1 MGIVS
6 RAADVYYTFKFLKTL
21 VTKWEDMPAF
31 KLGIIDDN
39 GKYIWD
45 KEKSMSS
52 EEKDAYTVFHRLV
65 FNIKRVMQKV
75 PFGRSRLASY
85 AAALFLLREQTG
97 MTDEQIAHVLDEAGF
112 DIDSFLPEETQWNIQ
127 EDSALSPGIYVLVND
142 MPSITTGD
150 IIYRAG
156 TKVSVAEN
164 SKPIGSVF
172 GENIYSIRHMG
183 TKTDLYVA
191 ASDIHR

>member
-127 EDSALSPGIYVLVND
+127 EDLALSPGIYVLVND

-150 IIYRAG
+150 VIYRAG

>member
-150 IIYRAG
+150 VIYRAG

>member
-1 MGIVS
+1 MGLVS

-31 KLGIIDDN
+31 KLGIIDGD

-85 AAALFLLREQTG
+85 AAALFLLREHCG
-97 MTDEQIAHVLDEAGF
+97 MSEEQIAHALKEA
-112 DIDSFLPEETQWNIQ
+112 DIDIDEFLPEETQWNIQ
-127 EDSALSPGIYVLVND
+127 EDLALSPGIYALVDD
-142 MPSITTGD
+142 MASLTTGD

-164 SKPIGSVF
+164 TKPIASVF

-183 TKTDLYVA
+183 TKTDLYVT

>member
-6 RAADVYYTFKFLKTL
+6 RAADVYYTFKFIKTL
-21 VTKWEDMPAF
+21 VTKWEDMPAYE
-31 KLGIIDDN
+31 LGIIDEN
-39 GKYIWD
+39 GTYIWD
-45 KEKSMSS
+45 KSKQMSS

-65 FNIKRVMQKV
+65 FNIKRLLEKV
-75 PFGRSRLASY
+75 PFGRTRLASY

-97 MTDEQIAHVLDEAGF
+97 MTEEQLANALDEAGI

-150 IIYRAG
+150 VIYRAG

>member
-112 DIDSFLPEETQWNIQ
+112 DIESFLPEETQWNIQ

-150 IIYRAG
+150 VIYRAG

>member
-6 RAADVYYTFKFLKTL
+6 RAADVYYTFKFIKTL
-21 VTKWEDMPAF
+21 VTKWEDMPAYE
-31 KLGIIDDN
+31 LGIIDEN

-45 KEKSMSS
+45 KSKQMSS

-65 FNIKRVMQKV
+65 FNIKRLLEKV
-75 PFGRSRLASY
+75 PFGRTRLASY

-97 MTDEQIAHVLDEAGF
+97 MTEEQLADALDEAGI

-127 EDSALSPGIYVLVND
+127 EDSTLSPGIYVLVND

-150 IIYRAG
+150 VIYRAG

>member
-31 KLGIIDDN
+31 KLGIIDAN

-127 EDSALSPGIYVLVND
+127 EDSTLSPGIYVLVND

-150 IIYRAG
+150 VIYRAG

>member
-1 MGIVS
+1 
-6 RAADVYYTFKFLKTL
+6 
-21 VTKWEDMPAF
+21 
-31 KLGIIDDN
+31 
-39 GKYIWD
+39 
-45 KEKSMSS
+45 
-52 EEKDAYTVFHRLV
+52 
-65 FNIKRVMQKV
+65 
-75 PFGRSRLASY
+75 
-85 AAALFLLREQTG
+85 

-150 IIYRAG
+150 VIYRAG